1 MTALLT
7 CNIGAYDSLHHPV
20 DQTGYTHD
28 NLFFYTENN
37 LPFPLPHL
45 NNRLKGKYIKIET
58 HRFLD
63 ADIYCWVDGSIEITS
78 SNYVQ
83 TQIDLIGDA
92 DILVCIHP
100 ARTSPTQELKFI
112 LDQIVLQGSSPH
124 SNYLIS
130 RYGNEPIKE
139 ELKFLEDYQTQ
150 IGEELPLYAGGIFT
164 RRNSEKV
171 NKAFDE
177 WFLLCLEFANFD
189 QCMFSYIIHKHG
201 LKVVTQDYHSELRKF
216 HNHLF

>member
-1 MTALLT
+1 MTTLLS
-7 CNIGAYDSLHHPV
+7 CNIACYDSLHPPV
-20 DQTGYTHD
+20 DQIGLTHE

-45 NNRLKGKYIKIET
+45 NNKLKGKYIKIES
-58 HRFLD
+58 HRFCDSEILV
-63 ADIYCWVDGSIEITS
+63 WVDGSIEITS
-78 SNYVQ
+78 PAYVQ
-83 TQIDLIGDA
+83 NQVDLLGDA
-92 DILVCIHP
+92 DLLACIHP
-100 ARTSPTQELKFI
+100 ARPSLGTELKFI
-112 LDQIVLQGSSPH
+112 LDQIALKGASPH
-124 SNYLIS
+124 SNYLIN
-130 RYGNEPIKE
+130 RYGNEPIQE
-139 ELKFLEDYQTQ
+139 ELDWLISKGAEN
-150 IGEELPLYAGGIFT
+150 LPLYAGGIFT

-201 LKVVTQDYHSELRKF
+201 LKVVTQDYHSDMRKF

>member
-1 MTALLT
+1 MTALVT
-7 CNIGAYDSLHHPV
+7 CNIGGVDNIRLLPSQNIVSNLH
-20 DQTGYTHD
+20 Y
-28 NLFFYTENN
+28 YTERN
-37 LPFPLPHL
+37 LPFPLPNL

-63 ADIYCWVDGSIEITS
+63 FDTLCWVDGSIEITS
-78 SNYVQ
+78 PNYVQ
-83 TQIDLIGDA
+83 TQIELLGDA
-92 DILVCIHP
+92 DLLVCIHP
-100 ARTSPTQELKFI
+100 ARTSPVQELKFI
-112 LDQIVLQGSSPH
+112 MDKIALGGSDPH
-124 SNYLIS
+124 SVYLIG
-130 RYGNEPIKE
+130 RYGSEPIKE
-139 ELKFLEDYQTQ
+139 ELDFLISKGAEN
-150 IGEELPLYAGGIFT
+150 LPLYAGGIFT

-201 LKVVTQDYHSELRKF
+201 LKVATQPYHSELRKF

>member
-1 MTALLT
+1 MTALAT
-7 CNIGAYDSLHHPV
+7 CNVGGIDTRHPMPAQSIA
-20 DQTGYTHD
+20 DLYYID
-28 NLFFYTENN
+28 EYN
-37 LPFPLPHL
+37 LPFPLPNL

-58 HRFLD
+58 HRFLNS
-63 ADIYCWVDGSIEITS
+63 DIFVWVDGSIEILS
-78 SNYVQ
+78 HHYVQ
-83 TQIDLIGDA
+83 TQIELLGDA
-92 DILVCIHP
+92 DLLVCIHP
-100 ARTSPTQELKFI
+100 ARSSPVQELKFI
-112 LDQIVLQGSSPH
+112 LDQIALQGSSPH
-124 SNYLIS
+124 SNYLIN
-130 RYGNEPIKE
+130 RYGSEPIAE
-139 ELKFLEDYQTQ
+139 ELKFLEDYQAK

-201 LKVVTQDYHSELRKF
+201 LKVVTQPYHSDLRKF